1 MFKPQNQKSL
11 SLTLIGALL
20 YALLALPAFAATSNS
35 EQKEAARVA
44 KIKSSIAKLGT
55 GPEAKLKIK
64 LNDKTKLAGYVGQIN
79 DASFVM
85 VDDKTGAATEVAYP
99 NVTQAKGKNL
109 STGAAI
115 AIGIGIGVGAT
126 FLTLYLI
133 FLAVGG
139 D

>member
-1 MFKPQNQKSL
+1 M
-11 SLTLIGALL
+11 L
-20 YALLALPAFAATSNS
+20 YALLAVPAFAATSTP
-35 EQKEAARVA
+35 EEKEAARVTKIKTSITELGTGTEA
-44 KIKSSIAKLGT
+44 KIK
-55 GPEAKLKIK
+55 IK
-64 LNDKTKLAGYVGQIN
+64 LRDKTKLAGYVSQIN

>member
-1 MFKPQNQKSL
+1 MFKSQTQKSL

-20 YALLALPAFAATSNS
+20 YALLAVPALAAMSNP
-35 EQKEAARVA
+35 EEKEAARVA
-44 KIKSSIAKLGT
+44 KIKVSIAKLGT

-64 LNDKTKLAGYVGQIN
+64 LNDKTKLAGYVSQIN
-79 DASFVM
+79 DESFVM
-85 VDDKTGAATEVAYP
+85 VDGKTGAATEVPYP
-99 NVTQAKGKNL
+99 NVTQAQGKNL